1 MLLQPPL
8 STTEENF
15 RPKRNARIM
24 PPSAWLLAWALLLLH
39 AGLARAQ
46 CAHNPTVTPNNLI
59 FCPNSGSDT
68 LWTQPYQAYQWF
80 KDGVLQPGD
89 TLRYRRVT
97 SADAGS
103 MFSVDAT
110 LNGCTE
116 RSPQVMVD
124 GWIFLLPTVMTV
136 GLQNPLCRG
145 DTLLLIL
152 MAPYKVNIQWTN
164 GGLPIPG
171 ANDDTL
177 IVTTDGDYSVSGAP
191 EICPGFIQQ
200 LGVIMSYRFLPCGA
214 SSDPDNQGSTLYPSL
229 SKKSFYAYPNPST
242 GPTIYLRGNPEYEAG
257 ILELY
262 DSKGQELSKQ
272 LIQPGTLSDSMLGTE
287 PSKNLSSGIQV
298 VFPQTLEN
306 GLYTLL
312 WRSESV
318 ISSIRWL
325 LSH

>member
-1 MLLQPPL
+1 
-8 STTEENF
+8 
-15 RPKRNARIM
+15 M
-24 PPSAWLLAWALLLLH
+24 PPSAWLLAWALLLLN

-46 CAHNPTVTPNNLI
+46 CAHNPTITPNNLI

-124 GWIFLLPTVMTV
+124 GWVFLLPTVVTV

-191 EICPGFIQQ
+191 EICPAFVQN
-200 LGVIMSYRFLPCGA
+200 LGVVLSYTFLPCGGTPIA
-214 SSDPDNQGSTLYPSL
+214 
-229 SKKSFYAYPNPST
+229 
-242 GPTIYLRGNPEYEAG
+242 PE
-257 ILELY
+257 
-262 DSKGQELSKQ
+262 
-272 LIQPGTLSDSMLGTE
+272 PGLSDNWFA
-287 PSKNLSSGIQV
+287 PSKNLLIPNPGFAGNLSPLKLAHPLPLDARLEWLRLDGRLVHEEWIPASTDRL
-298 VFPQTLEN
+298 TLPPCLKP
-306 GLYTLL
+306 GLYHLRFTAGS
-312 WRSESV
+312 RRV
-318 ISSIRWL
+318 VHRWWYL
-325 LSH
+325 P

>member
-1 MLLQPPL
+1 
-8 STTEENF
+8 
-15 RPKRNARIM
+15 
-24 PPSAWLLAWALLLLH
+24 
-39 AGLARAQ
+39 
-46 CAHNPTVTPNNLI
+46 
-59 FCPNSGSDT
+59 
-68 LWTQPYQAYQWF
+68 
-80 KDGVLQPGD
+80 
-89 TLRYRRVT
+89 
-97 SADAGS
+97 
-103 MFSVDAT
+103 
-110 LNGCTE
+110 
-116 RSPQVMVD
+116 
-124 GWIFLLPTVMTV
+124 
-136 GLQNPLCRG
+136 
-145 DTLLLIL
+145 
-152 MAPYKVNIQWTN
+152 
-164 GGLPIPG
+164 
-171 ANDDTL
+171 
-177 IVTTDGDYSVSGAP
+177 
-191 EICPGFIQQ
+191 
-200 LGVIMSYRFLPCGA
+200 MSYRFLPCGA

-287 PSKNLSSGIQV
+287 SSKNLSSGIRV